1 MSSRALHALNLNSLV
16 ALDALLAECNVT
28 RAARRVGIT
37 QPAMSQTL
45 ARLRELFDDPI
56 LVRSGRGMKRSPR
69 ADAML
74 APLAEALQAVEH
86 AVQLGMRF
94 DPQSSSRV
102 FRVAMTD
109 LHLALTLPEVLRTIA
124 KVAPG
129 VRVEAQAITMRGL
142 SERIAAGVIDLA
154 LGFLLSVGEKLHSEE
169 LMAETYICL
178 VRKGHP
184 LAKKKRVGLAD
195 YAKHHHIA
203 NTPVEFVPVGM
214 SGISP
219 RLGARGGIRAALPS
233 LLAVPSVVRHTDLV
247 ATVPRSTLAAP
258 VDFTNVVAVDA
269 PKELPDAVHSIWW
282 HDRFDRDPAHEWL
295 RGVVRQAAPV
305 TLQPGGR

>member
-1 MSSRALHALNLNSLV
+1 MSRSALSALNLNSLV
-16 ALDALLAECNVT
+16 ALDALLSECNVT

-74 APLAEALQAVEH
+74 APLSEALQAVEH

-94 DPQSSSRV
+94 DPKTSTRV
-102 FRVAMTD
+102 FRMAMTD
-109 LHLALTLPEVLRTIA
+109 LHLAVTLPEVLRVIA

-129 VRVEAQAITMRGL
+129 VRIEAQAITMRGL
-142 SERIAAGVIDLA
+142 SERIAAGVVDLA
-154 LGFLLSVGEKLHSEE
+154 LGFLLSVGEKLRSEQ
-169 LMAETYICL
+169 LVAERYVCL
-178 VRKGHP
+178 VRAGHP
-184 LAKKKRVGLAD
+184 LVKRKRVSLAD
-195 YAKHHHIA
+195 YGRHQHLA
-203 NTPVEFVPVGM
+203 NTPLEFVPAGM
-214 SGISP
+214 SGLSYGS
-219 RLGARGGIRAALPS
+219 GARSGIRAALPS
-233 LLAVPSVVRHTDLV
+233 LLALPAIVRATDLV
-247 ATVPRSTLAAP
+247 ATVPRTTLAAP
-258 VDFTNVVAVDA
+258 IDFTDVVTLDA

-295 RGVVRQAAPV
+295 RDVVRTAALATIERP
-305 TLQPGGR
+305 

>member
-1 MSSRALHALNLNSLV
+1 MSSRALHALNLNALV
-16 ALDALLAECNVT
+16 ALDALLSECNVT

-45 ARLRELFDDPI
+45 ARLRELFDDPL

-74 APLAEALQAVEH
+74 TPLTEALQAVEH

-94 DPQSSSRV
+94 DPQSSTRV

-109 LHLALTLPEVLRTIA
+109 LHLALTLPEVLRTITR
-124 KVAPG
+124 VAPG
-129 VRVEAQAITMRGL
+129 VRIEAQAISMRGL

-154 LGFLLSVGEKLHSEE
+154 LGFLLSAGEE
-169 LMAETYICL
+169 LRSEQLAAERYVCL

-184 LAKKKRVGLAD
+184 LSRKKRLGLAD
-195 YAKHHHIA
+195 YAKYHHIA
-203 NTPVEFVPVGM
+203 NTPVEFVPSGM
-214 SGISP
+214 SAISP
-219 RLGARGGIRAALPS
+219 EVGARRGIRAALPS
-233 LLAVPSVVRHTDLV
+233 LLAVPAVVRHTDLV
-247 ATVPRSTLAAP
+247 ATVPESTLRAPVDLTDVVALAAP
-258 VDFTNVVAVDA
+258 R
-269 PKELPDAVHSIWW
+269 ELPDAVHAIWW

-295 RGVVRQAAPV
+295 RSVVRSAWVA
-305 TLQPGGR
+305 TLSK